1 MKIPWRLPASTVSF
15 VRNSVPVLHTFCEVP
30 RERFVV
36 LERLQLVAVG
46 QTVLGE
52 IHEAIVVLTQHPDVY
67 IVIPRNES
75 AVTRRPEKRSRVH
88 KP

>member
-1 MKIPWRLPASTVSF
+1 MKILAIAGPPRFFCAKFRTRLAH
-15 VRNSVPVLHTFCEVP
+15 LCEVP